1 MRSYPNALRANGRHN
16 FGAVHLL
23 KHPNFRCAR
32 ITPTL
37 ENSSDCATKDRL
49 RITTCIDGGTW
60 NRKYDVPMTEQL
72 NAFFAAM
79 SDPTRRAVIE
89 RLVCGPASVSELHA
103 PHDMAL
109 PTFMRHLG
117 VLEKTGI
124 VQSVKKGRV
133 RTCHI
138 EYAPLIEA
146 QGWLAW
152 QRHLWEHRP
161 DDSDKRQEQPGQIA

>member
-1 MRSYPNALRANGRHN
+1 
-16 FGAVHLL
+16 
-23 KHPNFRCAR
+23 
-32 ITPTL
+32 
-37 ENSSDCATKDRL
+37 
-49 RITTCIDGGTW
+49 
-60 NRKYDVPMTEQL
+60 MTQQL
-72 NAFFAAM
+72 NAFFSAM

-89 RLVCGPASVSELHA
+89 RLVSGPASVTELHA

-124 VQSVKKGRV
+124 VRSVKKGRV

-152 QRHLWEHRP
+152 QRHLWENRP
-161 DDSDKRQEQPGQIA
+161 EGSAD